1 MLSFKYPNEDDQ
13 LAVEEFIG
21 NEILLAG
28 ILLSAGDT
36 KNAVEHLANT
46 VLFTGHNERLLYTLL
61 TTLPDKIFRMTIET
75 LPETRE
81 VRSFASPALWRRR
94 FSIYF
99 FVILKENWQLARG
112 KNSNNNKNNRNNSFY
127 WFSWQHPFQFR
138 CQRTREY
145 DRRDKR
151 GAPGRQWL
159 AIVDGKT
166 SRPLKL

>member
-13 LAVEEFIG
+13 LAVNEFIG

-81 VRSFASPALWRRR
+81 VRSFASPAL
-94 FSIYF
+94 
-99 FVILKENWQLARG
+99 
-112 KNSNNNKNNRNNSFY
+112 
-127 WFSWQHPFQFR
+127 
-138 CQRTREY
+138 
-145 DRRDKR
+145 
-151 GAPGRQWL
+151 
-159 AIVDGKT
+159 
-166 SRPLKL
+166 